1 MRRCFFVQIPWELVA
16 SFAVGLGLLCLIG
29 YLLLVPMRF
38 MWRLA
43 AGGVMG
49 ALALG
54 LVNLLGSLVGFS
66 VEINPFTA
74 MAVGFLG
81 LPGAGMVIVL
91 QLLSLKECF
100 GPSDNWTPHTTMLI
114 DEPETVFRAVPIVSE
129 GFKAFRGQV
138 TSLNLYEFW
147 PTRKVFSMPLN
158 AENEG

>member
-1 MRRCFFVQIPWELVA
+1 MQIPWELVA
-16 SFAVGLGLLCLIG
+16 SFGVGLALLCLIG

-54 LVNLLGSLVGFS
+54 LVNLFGGLVGFS

-81 LPGAGMVIVL
+81 LPGAGMVIAL
-91 QLLSLKECF
+91 QLL
-100 GPSDNWTPHTTMLI
+100 M
-114 DEPETVFRAVPIVSE
+114 
-129 GFKAFRGQV
+129 
-138 TSLNLYEFW
+138 
-147 PTRKVFSMPLN
+147 
-158 AENEG
+158 